1 MLDEKKIP
9 GIDVPDVFE
18 RGLPVA
24 LSNLLKCWWADDVRG
39 VDSWLSNIAQRLWL
53 SGVWDERIDER
64 VMCANRARIVLL
76 AADALDEPNRW
87 DDERWTR
94 RLAMIAR
101 LICEPEDDIMPEA
114 LYDDTVAERMMDI
127 ADALS
132 DLEYARMHDNR
143 PDTYALRCRA
153 DGMDVLSRLR
163 LDEPTARRELAEHT
177 IGEHDGRMLD
187 ALNAVEDTWQSVGN
201 PLAKRP

>member
-1 MLDEKKIP
+1 MSGMMSFP

-18 RGLPVA
+18 RGLPTA
-24 LSNLLKCWWADDVRG
+24 LANLLKCWWADDVRG
-39 VDSWLSNIAQRLWL
+39 VDSWLANVAQRLWL

-64 VMCANRARIVLL
+64 VMCGNRARIVRL

-94 RLAMIAR
+94 RLTMIAR
-101 LICEPEDDIMPEA
+101 LLHEPDDATPEA
-114 LYDDTVAERMMDI
+114 VRDDKEAERMTDI

-143 PDTYALRCRA
+143 PDSFSLRSRA
-153 DGMDVLSRLR
+153 GGIDMLERLG
-163 LDEPTARRELAEHT
+163 LDERTARRELAEHT
-177 IGEHDGRMLD
+177 IGGRIGRMLD
-187 ALNAVEDTWQSVGN
+187 ADDTDENPRDTVDN
-201 PLAKRP
+201 PLKRG

>member
-1 MLDEKKIP
+1 MLDETKIP

-24 LSNLLKCWWADDVRG
+24 LSNLLKCWWADDGRG
-39 VDSWLSNIAQRLWL
+39 VDSWLANVAQRLWL

-64 VMCANRARIVLL
+64 VMHANRARIVLL

-87 DDERWTR
+87 DDDRWTR

-114 LYDDTVAERMMDI
+114 LHDDTVAERMTDI

-143 PDTYALRCRA
+143 PDTYSLRCRTGGTDA
-153 DGMDVLSRLR
+153 LNRMG

-177 IGEHDGRMLD
+177 IGEHISRMLD
-187 ALNAVEDTWQSVGN
+187 AHKADENPRDTVDN
-201 PLAKRP
+201 PLKRD

>member
-1 MLDEKKIP
+1 MSGMAPFP

-24 LSNLLKCWWADDVRG
+24 LSNLLACWWAGDGRG
-39 VDSWLSNIAQRLWL
+39 VDSWLANIAQRLWL
-53 SGVWDERIDER
+53 PGVWDGRIDER
-64 VMCANRARIVLL
+64 TMRGNRARIVRL

-87 DDERWTR
+87 DDDRWTR
-94 RLAMIAR
+94 RLTMIAR
-101 LICEPEDDIMPEA
+101 LLHEPDDATPEA
-114 LYDDTVAERMMDI
+114 LRDDKAAKRMRDI

-153 DGMDVLSRLR
+153 GGTGMLKRLG
-163 LDEPTARRELAEHT
+163 LDEPAARRELAANT
-177 IGEHDGRMLD
+177 GGDRIGYGRD
-187 ALNAVEDTWQSVGN
+187 
-201 PLAKRP
+201 

>member
-1 MLDEKKIP
+1 MSGMVSFP

-18 RGLPVA
+18 RGLPTA
-24 LSNLLKCWWADDVRG
+24 LANLLKCWWADDVRG
-39 VDSWLSNIAQRLWL
+39 VDSWLANIAQRLWL
-53 SGVWDERIDER
+53 PGVWDERIDER
-64 VMCANRARIVLL
+64 TMVGNRARIVRL
-76 AADALDEPNRW
+76 AADALDGPNRW

-94 RLAMIAR
+94 LLTTIGRLTHER
-101 LICEPEDDIMPEA
+101 DDATPEA
-114 LYDDTVAERMMDI
+114 LRDDKAAERMTDI

-153 DGMDVLSRLR
+153 GGTGMLKRLG

-177 IGEHDGRMLD
+177 IGGRIGRILD
-187 ALNAVEDTWQSVGN
+187 ADDTDENPRDTVDN
-201 PLAKRP
+201 PLKRG

>member
-1 MLDEKKIP
+1 MSGMAPFP

-24 LSNLLKCWWADDVRG
+24 LSNLLKCWWVDDGRG
-39 VDSWLSNIAQRLWL
+39 VDAWLANVAQRLWL

-64 VMCANRARIVLL
+64 VMCSNRARIVRL

-94 RLAMIAR
+94 RLTMIAR
-101 LICEPEDDIMPEA
+101 LLHEPDDATPEA
-114 LYDDTVAERMMDI
+114 VRDDKAAEHMTDI

-143 PDTYALRCRA
+143 PDSFSLRCRA
-153 DGMDVLSRLR
+153 DGMDTLNRR
-163 LDEPTARRELAEHT
+163 GLDEPAARRELAART
-177 IGEHDGRMLD
+177 VGDRD
-187 ALNAVEDTWQSVGN
+187 ARRQSSS
-201 PLAKRP
+201 PRPSTVDRSK

>member
-1 MLDEKKIP
+1 MSGMMSFP

-18 RGLPVA
+18 RGLPTA
-24 LSNLLKCWWADDVRG
+24 LANLLKCWWADDGRG
-39 VDSWLSNIAQRLWL
+39 VDSWLANIAQRLWL
-53 SGVWDERIDER
+53 PGVWDERIDER
-64 VMCANRARIVLL
+64 TMVGNRARIVRL

-94 RLAMIAR
+94 LLTTIGRLTHER
-101 LICEPEDDIMPEA
+101 DDATPEA
-114 LYDDTVAERMMDI
+114 LRDDKAAERMTDI

-153 DGMDVLSRLR
+153 GGTGMLKRLG

-177 IGEHDGRMLD
+177 IGGRIGRILD
-187 ALNAVEDTWQSVGN
+187 ADDTDENPRDTVDN
-201 PLAKRP
+201 PLKRG

>member
-1 MLDEKKIP
+1 MSGMMSFP

-24 LSNLLKCWWADDVRG
+24 LSNLLACWWAGDMRG
-39 VDSWLSNIAQRLWL
+39 VDAWLANVAQRLWL

-64 VMCANRARIVLL
+64 VMCGNRARIVRL

-94 RLAMIAR
+94 RLAMIGR
-101 LICEPEDDIMPEA
+101 LTHERDDATPEA
-114 LYDDTVAERMMDI
+114 LRDGKVAERMMDI

-153 DGMDVLSRLR
+153 GGTGMLKRLG
-163 LDEPTARRELAEHT
+163 LDEPAARRELAANT
-177 IGEHDGRMLD
+177 GGDRIGYGRD
-187 ALNAVEDTWQSVGN
+187 
-201 PLAKRP
+201 

>member
-1 MLDEKKIP
+1 MSGMMPLP

-18 RGLPVA
+18 RGLSTA
-24 LSNLLKCWWADDVRG
+24 LANLLKCWWAGDMRG
-39 VDSWLSNIAQRLWL
+39 VDSWLANVAQRLWL
-53 SGVWDERIDER
+53 PGVWDGRIDER
-64 VMCANRARIVLL
+64 VMCSNRARIVRL

-87 DDERWTR
+87 DDDRWTR
-94 RLAMIAR
+94 LLTTIGRLAHER
-101 LICEPEDDIMPEA
+101 DDATPEA
-114 LYDDTVAERMMDI
+114 LRDDTMAERMRDI

-153 DGMDVLSRLR
+153 GGTGMLKRLG

-177 IGEHDGRMLD
+177 IGGRIGRMLD
-187 ALNAVEDTWQSVGN
+187 ADDTDENPRDTVDN
-201 PLAKRP
+201 PLKRG

>member
-1 MLDEKKIP
+1 MSGMMLFP

-18 RGLPVA
+18 RGLPTA
-24 LSNLLKCWWADDVRG
+24 LANLLKCWWADDVRG

-64 VMCANRARIVLL
+64 VMCGNRARIVLL

-87 DDERWTR
+87 DDDRWTR
-94 RLAMIAR
+94 LLTTIGRLTHER
-101 LICEPEDDIMPEA
+101 DDATPEA
-114 LYDDTVAERMMDI
+114 LRDGKVAERMMDI

-143 PDTYALRCRA
+143 PDTYSLRCRA
-153 DGMDVLSRLR
+153 GGMDTLNRR
-163 LDEPTARRELAEHT
+163 GLDEPAARRELAART
-177 IGEHDGRMLD
+177 VGDRD
-187 ALNAVEDTWQSVGN
+187 ARRQSFS
-201 PLAKRP
+201 PRPSTVDRSK

>member
-1 MLDEKKIP
+1 MSGMMPLP

-18 RGLPVA
+18 RGLPTA
-24 LSNLLKCWWADDVRG
+24 LANLLKCWWADDGRG
-39 VDSWLSNIAQRLWL
+39 VDSWLANVAQRLWL
-53 SGVWDERIDER
+53 PGVWDGRIDER
-64 VMCANRARIVLL
+64 VMCSNRARIVRL

-87 DDERWTR
+87 DDDRWTR
-94 RLAMIAR
+94 LLTTIGRLTHER
-101 LICEPEDDIMPEA
+101 DDATPEA
-114 LYDDTVAERMMDI
+114 LRDDTMAERMRDI

-153 DGMDVLSRLR
+153 GGTGMLKRLG

-177 IGEHDGRMLD
+177 IGGRIGRMLD
-187 ALNAVEDTWQSVGN
+187 ADDTDENPRDTVDN
-201 PLAKRP
+201 PLKRG

>member
-1 MLDEKKIP
+1 MLDETKIP

-39 VDSWLSNIAQRLWL
+39 VDSWLANVAQRLWL

-64 VMCANRARIVLL
+64 VMHANRARIVLL

-94 RLAMIAR
+94 RLTMIAR
-101 LICEPEDDIMPEA
+101 LLHEPDDATPEA
-114 LYDDTVAERMMDI
+114 LHDDTVAERMMDI

-143 PDTYALRCRA
+143 PDTYSLRCRA
-153 DGMDVLSRLR
+153 AGLDTLNRRG

-177 IGEHDGRMLD
+177 IGEHISRMLD
-187 ALNAVEDTWQSVGN
+187 AHNADENPWQTVDN
-201 PLAKRP
+201 PLKRG

>member
-1 MLDEKKIP
+1 MLDETKIP

-24 LSNLLKCWWADDVRG
+24 LANLLKCWWADDGRG
-39 VDSWLSNIAQRLWL
+39 VDAWLANIAQRLWL

-64 VMCANRARIVLL
+64 VMHANRARITLL

-87 DDERWTR
+87 DDDRWTR
-94 RLAMIAR
+94 RLTMIAR
-101 LICEPEDDIMPEA
+101 LLHEPDDATPEA
-114 LYDDTVAERMMDI
+114 MRDDKVSERMTDI

-143 PDTYALRCRA
+143 PDIYALRCRA
-153 DGMDVLSRLR
+153 AGLDTLNRRG

-177 IGEHDGRMLD
+177 IGEHISRMLD
-187 ALNAVEDTWQSVGN
+187 AHNADENPWQAVDN

>member
-1 MLDEKKIP
+1 MSGMMPFP

-18 RGLPVA
+18 RGLPTA
-24 LSNLLKCWWADDVRG
+24 LANLLKCWWADDVRG
-39 VDSWLSNIAQRLWL
+39 VDSWLANIAQRLWVP
-53 SGVWDERIDER
+53 GVWDERIDER
-64 VMCANRARIVLL
+64 VMCGNRARIVLL

-94 RLAMIAR
+94 LLTTIGRLTHER
-101 LICEPEDDIMPEA
+101 DDATPEA
-114 LYDDTVAERMMDI
+114 LRDDKAAERMMDI

-153 DGMDVLSRLR
+153 GGIDMLERLG
-163 LDEPTARRELAEHT
+163 LDEPTVRRELAEHT
-177 IGEHDGRMLD
+177 IGRMLD
-187 ALNAVEDTWQSVGN
+187 ADDTDEN
-201 PLAKRP
+201 PRDTVDNPFKRG

>member
-1 MLDEKKIP
+1 MLDETKIP

-24 LSNLLKCWWADDVRG
+24 LSNLLKCWWADDGRG

-64 VMCANRARIVLL
+64 VMHGNRARIVLL

-87 DDERWTR
+87 DDDRWTR
-94 RLAMIAR
+94 RLTMIAR
-101 LICEPEDDIMPEA
+101 LMHEPNGVVPEA
-114 LYDDTVAERMMDI
+114 LFDGTVAERMMDI

-143 PDTYALRCRA
+143 PDTYSLRCRTGGTDA
-153 DGMDVLSRLR
+153 LNRMG

-177 IGEHDGRMLD
+177 IGEHISRMLD
-187 ALNAVEDTWQSVGN
+187 AHNADENPRDTVDN
-201 PLAKRP
+201 PLKRD

>member
-1 MLDEKKIP
+1 MTKTEVIP
-9 GIDVPDVFE
+9 GLDVPDVNE
-18 RGLPVA
+18 RGLPTA
-24 LSNLLKCWWADDVRG
+24 LSNLLKCWWVDDIRG

-64 VMCANRARIVLL
+64 VMRGNRARIVLL

-87 DDERWTR
+87 DDDRWTR

-101 LICEPEDDIMPEA
+101 LLHEPDDATPEA
-114 LYDDTVAERMMDI
+114 LRDDKAAERMMDI

-153 DGMDVLSRLR
+153 AGLDTLNRMG

-177 IGEHDGRMLD
+177 IGEHISRLLD
-187 ALNAVEDTWQSVGN
+187 ALNADKNPRDTVDN
-201 PLAKRP
+201 PLKRD

>member
-1 MLDEKKIP
+1 MLDETKIP

-64 VMCANRARIVLL
+64 VMCGNRARIVLL

-94 RLAMIAR
+94 RLTMIAR
-101 LICEPEDDIMPEA
+101 LLHEPDDATPEA
-114 LYDDTVAERMMDI
+114 LHDDKVAERMTDI

-143 PDTYALRCRA
+143 PDSYALRCRA
-153 DGMDVLSRLR
+153 DGTDTLNRR
-163 LDEPTARRELAEHT
+163 GLDEPAARRELAART
-177 IGEHDGRMLD
+177 VGDRD
-187 ALNAVEDTWQSVGN
+187 ARRQPSS
-201 PLAKRP
+201 PRPSTDDRSK

>member
-1 MLDEKKIP
+1 MLDETKIP

-24 LSNLLKCWWADDVRG
+24 LSNLLKCWWADDGRG
-39 VDSWLSNIAQRLWL
+39 VDSWLANVAQRLWL

-64 VMCANRARIVLL
+64 VMHGNRARIVLL

-87 DDERWTR
+87 DDDRWTR
-94 RLAMIAR
+94 RLTMIAR
-101 LICEPEDDIMPEA
+101 LLHEPDDATPEA
-114 LYDDTVAERMMDI
+114 LRDDKVAERMMDI

-143 PDTYALRCRA
+143 PDTYSLRCRA

-177 IGEHDGRMLD
+177 IGEHISRMLD
-187 ALNAVEDTWQSVGN
+187 AHNADENPRDTVDN
-201 PLAKRP
+201 PLKRD

>member
-1 MLDEKKIP
+1 MSGMMSFP

-18 RGLPVA
+18 RGLPTA
-24 LSNLLKCWWADDVRG
+24 LANLLKCWWADDGRG
-39 VDSWLSNIAQRLWL
+39 VDSWLANVAQRLWL

-64 VMCANRARIVLL
+64 TMHGNRARIVRL

-87 DDERWTR
+87 DDDRW
-94 RLAMIAR
+94 AR
-101 LICEPEDDIMPEA
+101 LLTTIGRLTHERDDATPEA
-114 LYDDTVAERMMDI
+114 LRDDKAAERMTDI

-153 DGMDVLSRLR
+153 GGTGMLKRLG
-163 LDEPTARRELAEHT
+163 LDEPAARRELAEHT
-177 IGEHDGRMLD
+177 IGRMLD
-187 ALNAVEDTWQSVGN
+187 ADDTDEN
-201 PLAKRP
+201 PRDTVDNPFKRG

>member
-1 MLDEKKIP
+1 MLDETKIP

-39 VDSWLSNIAQRLWL
+39 VDSWLANVAQRLWL

-64 VMCANRARIVLL
+64 VMHANRARIVLL

-87 DDERWTR
+87 DDDRWAR
-94 RLAMIAR
+94 RLTMIAR

-114 LYDDTVAERMMDI
+114 LHDDTMAERMNDI

-143 PDTYALRCRA
+143 PDTYSLRCRTGGTDA
-153 DGMDVLSRLR
+153 LNRMG

-177 IGEHDGRMLD
+177 IGEHISRMLD
-187 ALNAVEDTWQSVGN
+187 ALNADENPRDTVDN
-201 PLAKRP
+201 PLKRD

>member
-1 MLDEKKIP
+1 MLDETKIP

-39 VDSWLSNIAQRLWL
+39 VDSWLANVAQRLWL

-64 VMCANRARIVLL
+64 VMHGNRARIVRL

-87 DDERWTR
+87 DDDRWAR
-94 RLAMIAR
+94 RLTMIAR
-101 LICEPEDDIMPEA
+101 LLHEPDDATPEA
-114 LYDDTVAERMMDI
+114 MRDGKAAERMMDI

-143 PDTYALRCRA
+143 SDSFSLRCRA

-177 IGEHDGRMLD
+177 IGDRIGRMLD
-187 ALNAVEDTWQSVGN
+187 ADNTHENPRDTVDN
-201 PLAKRP
+201 PLKRG

>member
-1 MLDEKKIP
+1 MSGMAPFP

-18 RGLPVA
+18 RGLPTA
-24 LSNLLKCWWADDVRG
+24 LANLLKCWWADDGRG
-39 VDSWLSNIAQRLWL
+39 VDSWLANIAQRLWL

-64 VMCANRARIVLL
+64 VMHANRARIVLL
-76 AADALDEPNRW
+76 TADALDEPNRW

-94 RLAMIAR
+94 RLTMIAR
-101 LICEPEDDIMPEA
+101 LLHEPDDATPEA
-114 LYDDTVAERMMDI
+114 MRDDKAAERMTDI

-143 PDTYALRCRA
+143 PDSFSLRCRA
-153 DGMDVLSRLR
+153 GGIDMLERLG

-177 IGEHDGRMLD
+177 IGDRIGRMLD
-187 ALNAVEDTWQSVGN
+187 ADNTHENPRDTVDN
-201 PLAKRP
+201 PLKRG